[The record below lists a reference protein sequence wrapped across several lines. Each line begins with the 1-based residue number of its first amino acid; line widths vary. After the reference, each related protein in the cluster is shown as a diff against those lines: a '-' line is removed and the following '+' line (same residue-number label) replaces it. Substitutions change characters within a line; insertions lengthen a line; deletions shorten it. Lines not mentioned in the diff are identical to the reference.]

1 MFKKLL
7 KNYSRQIG
15 GYRMNRFCAE
25 RRVVGVPVVVEPV
38 VVPVPLTTVPVEIT
52 DIQLVIGVAIC
63 TKYLLD
69 HHLLNSLKVVFYL
82 AS

>member
-38 VVPVPLTTVPVEIT
+38 VVPVPLTTVPVEVPDVQVTVRIA
-52 DIQLVIGVAIC
+52 DHY
-63 TKYLLD
+63 YLLRLLR
-69 HHLLNSLKVVFYL
+69 HHPLKPRSQRSL
-82 AS
+82 S